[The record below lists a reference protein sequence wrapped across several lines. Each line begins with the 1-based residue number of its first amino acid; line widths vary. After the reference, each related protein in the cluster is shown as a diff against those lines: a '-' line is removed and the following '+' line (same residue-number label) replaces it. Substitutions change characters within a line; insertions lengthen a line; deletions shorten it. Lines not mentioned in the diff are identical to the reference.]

1 MEIRRAGEKDLD
13 MVLKL
18 LSEVLEIH
26 AKIRPDIFISGTTK
40 YNREELKA
48 IFRDEKTPVYVA
60 VDEKD
65 QVMGYAFCMIKNQP
79 KSDNLV
85 PYRSIYIDDLC
96 VDESWRGHHVGEA
109 LFDFVREEAR
119 RPKILRQD
127 GTEASE
133 NPNGTDF
140 EIMCLF
146 SLKNRA
152 ETGTN
157 MPFSLEKPAGYD
169 YNGNKES
176 VLE

>member
-48 IFRDEKTPVYVA
+48 IFRDETTPVYVA

-119 RPKILRQD
+119 RMGCYEITLNVWEGNDSARKFYDRMGLKPQKTQMELIL
-127 GTEASE
+127 
-133 NPNGTDF
+133 
-140 EIMCLF
+140 
-146 SLKNRA
+146 
-152 ETGTN
+152 
-157 MPFSLEKPAGYD
+157 
-169 YNGNKES
+169 
-176 VLE
+176 

>member
-119 RPKILRQD
+119 RMGCYEITLNVWEGNDSARKFYDRMGLKPQKTQMELIL
-127 GTEASE
+127 
-133 NPNGTDF
+133 
-140 EIMCLF
+140 
-146 SLKNRA
+146 K
-152 ETGTN
+152 
-157 MPFSLEKPAGYD
+157 
-169 YNGNKES
+169 
-176 VLE
+176 

>member
-48 IFRDEKTPVYVA
+48 IFRDETTPVYVA

-119 RPKILRQD
+119 RMGCYEITLNVWEGNDSARKFYDRMGLKPQKTQMELIL
-127 GTEASE
+127 
-133 NPNGTDF
+133 
-140 EIMCLF
+140 
-146 SLKNRA
+146 K
-152 ETGTN
+152 
-157 MPFSLEKPAGYD
+157 
-169 YNGNKES
+169 
-176 VLE
+176 

>member
-79 KSDNLV
+79 KSDNH
-85 PYRSIYIDDLC
+85 P
-96 VDESWRGHHVGEA
+96 E
-109 LFDFVREEAR
+109 
-119 RPKILRQD
+119 
-127 GTEASE
+127 
-133 NPNGTDF
+133 
-140 EIMCLF
+140 CL
-146 SLKNRA
+146 
-152 ETGTN
+152 G
-157 MPFSLEKPAGYD
+157 GQ
-169 YNGNKES
+169 
-176 VLE
+176 

>member
-48 IFRDEKTPVYVA
+48 IFRDETTPVYVA

-85 PYRSIYIDDLC
+85 PYQSIYIDDLC

-119 RPKILRQD
+119 RMGCYEITLNVWEGNDSARKFYDRMGLKPQKTQMELIL
-127 GTEASE
+127 
-133 NPNGTDF
+133 
-140 EIMCLF
+140 
-146 SLKNRA
+146 
-152 ETGTN
+152 
-157 MPFSLEKPAGYD
+157 
-169 YNGNKES
+169 
-176 VLE
+176 

>member
-40 YNREELKA
+40 YNQEELKA
-48 IFRDEKTPVYVA
+48 IFRDETTPVYVA

-119 RPKILRQD
+119 RMGCYEITLNVWEGNDSARKFYDRMGLKPQKTQMELIL
-127 GTEASE
+127 
-133 NPNGTDF
+133 
-140 EIMCLF
+140 
-146 SLKNRA
+146 K
-152 ETGTN
+152 
-157 MPFSLEKPAGYD
+157 
-169 YNGNKES
+169 
-176 VLE
+176 

>member
-119 RPKILRQD
+119 RLGCYEITLNVWEGNDSARKFYDRMGLKPQKTQMELIL
-127 GTEASE
+127 
-133 NPNGTDF
+133 
-140 EIMCLF
+140 
-146 SLKNRA
+146 
-152 ETGTN
+152 
-157 MPFSLEKPAGYD
+157 
-169 YNGNKES
+169 
-176 VLE
+176 

>member
-119 RPKILRQD
+119 RMGCYEITLNVWEGNDSARKFYDRMGLKPQKTQMELIL
-127 GTEASE
+127 
-133 NPNGTDF
+133 
-140 EIMCLF
+140 
-146 SLKNRA
+146 
-152 ETGTN
+152 
-157 MPFSLEKPAGYD
+157 
-169 YNGNKES
+169 
-176 VLE
+176 

>member
-96 VDESWRGHHVGEA
+96 VDENWRGHHVGEA

-119 RPKILRQD
+119 RMGCYEITLNVWEGNDSARKFYDRMGLKPQKTQMELIL
-127 GTEASE
+127 
-133 NPNGTDF
+133 
-140 EIMCLF
+140 
-146 SLKNRA
+146 K
-152 ETGTN
+152 
-157 MPFSLEKPAGYD
+157 
-169 YNGNKES
+169 
-176 VLE
+176 

>member
-48 IFRDEKTPVYVA
+48 IFRDETTPVYVA

-96 VDESWRGHHVGEA
+96 VGESWRGHHVGEA

-119 RPKILRQD
+119 RMGCYEITLNVWEGNDSARKFYDRMGLKPQKTQMELIL
-127 GTEASE
+127 
-133 NPNGTDF
+133 
-140 EIMCLF
+140 
-146 SLKNRA
+146 
-152 ETGTN
+152 
-157 MPFSLEKPAGYD
+157 
-169 YNGNKES
+169 
-176 VLE
+176 

>member
-119 RPKILRQD
+119 RM
-127 GTEASE
+127 GCY
-133 NPNGTDF
+133 
-140 EIMCLF
+140 EITLNVWEGNDSARRF
-146 SLKNRA
+146 Y
-152 ETGTN
+152 
-157 MPFSLEKPAGYD
+157 EKQGLTVQKTVMEMIV
-169 YNGNKES
+169 G
-176 VLE
+176 